1 MGDNNLV
8 YSTILNM
15 ILVFAI
21 VIPISVALYFL
32 IRKIQRFINIV
43 EGRSINYLHKKVYS
57 LSDTA
62 AARPDV
68 VRVIFY
74 ILRNPRY
81 VTKGL
86 SFPKLYILYQAYEMH
101 EQEIINDNE
110 WTSWLNLIR
119 SSFDNETIK
128 KQWTEIEYVKL
139 FDSSFRDF
147 VNIIIKEIK

>member
-110 WTSWLNLIR
+110 WLSWLNLIKCI
-119 SSFDNETIK
+119 FENETIK
-128 KQWTEIEYVKL
+128 KHWKEIEYEKL

-147 VNIIIKEIK
+147 INNEIIKIK